1 MNNKIPFIFPSVY
14 FGGHEI
20 MTIEIIKLLN
30 SESAKTV
37 IAYVNEKNTPLI
49 NALADAKIA
58 FEKYAGYESKWKPVT
73 HIFNLHN
80 ARNVRDILCQASKLA
95 NGGKIFL
102 AQGSIELGSDF
113 LFWAWL
119 LNINVVSYIPFAH
132 SAFRLNRKWP
142 YIRELIGKFYYK
154 ICSRYVT
161 ISNVFKEQLL
171 TYNPKAK
178 VSICRNFIS
187 SERINDDPFH
197 VDNKRESTDF
207 FNIFVVGRVVFSHKG
222 QDLAVKAF
230 SKYLQHHG
238 IRSTKRLALHIVG
251 DGPDLPALKEM
262 VASMD
267 VVSQEAIHFHGW
279 SDAWWRL
286 ESLPDLLL
294 IPSHFEGVPLVMLES
309 IKLGIP
315 VIASNVDG
323 MLDYLNPDC
332 LFYND
337 EEGIVLCLE
346 RVFSKNSSAS
356 KLNTFRCAVRQ
367 DVSSFIFN

>member
-1 MNNKIPFIFPSVY
+1 MNNNIPFIFPSVY

-20 MTIEIIKLLN
+20 MTIEIMKLL
-30 SESAKTV
+30 SAEPTRTV
-37 IAYVNEKNTPLI
+37 IAFVNEQNTSLRK
-49 NALADAKIA
+49 ALADAKIDV
-58 FEKYAGYESKWKPVT
+58 ETYSGYESKWKPVT
-73 HIFNLHN
+73 HILHLPS
-80 ARNVRDILCQASKLA
+80 ARNVRDILRKARDLT
-95 NGGKIFL
+95 NGEKVFL
-102 AQGSIELGSDF
+102 VQGSIELGSDF

-119 LNINVVSYIPFAH
+119 LKIKVVSYIPFAH

-142 YIRELIGKFYYK
+142 FIREMIGKFYYK

-161 ISNVFKEQLL
+161 ISDVFKEQLL
-171 TYNPKAK
+171 TYNPKAEVK
-178 VSICRNFIS
+178 ICRNFIS
-187 SERINDDPFH
+187 PERMDDDHFH
-197 VDNKRESTDF
+197 VDKKEPTDF

-230 SKYLQHHG
+230 SQYLQHHG

-267 VVSQEAIHFHGW
+267 VVSQESIHFHGW

-346 RVFSKNSSAS
+346 RVFSKNSSVS
-356 KLNTFRCAVRQ
+356 KLNAFRCAV
-367 DVSSFIFN
+367 SPNFASFL